1 MFRPSLRMYIDIFC
15 KTVLARRET
24 QCCIYYTNPVK
35 VLDDPDFF
43 FFVLHVILN
52 VVVVH
57 VHVDVFFQFLVVE
70 RELESALQNKHRTY
84 CHMCQAHSST
94 LLRPFLEKICFVK
107 SVKRLGLAVCC
118 KADVSMLASWS
129 QTC

>member
-15 KTVLARRET
+15 KTVLTRRET

-35 VLDDPDFF
+35 VLNDPNVSI
-43 FFVLHVILN
+43 FVLHVILN
-52 VVVVH
+52 VVIFH

-70 RELESALQNKHRTY
+70 RELESALHNKHRTY
-84 CHMCQAHSST
+84 WHMCQAHSST
-94 LLRPFLEKICFVK
+94 LLRPLLEICFVK

-118 KADVSMLASWS
+118 KADVSM
-129 QTC
+129 